1 MAERGRPR
9 GFIMS
14 DEHRTKIANS
24 QILNRL
30 VGHVEGT
37 VELSSTQV
45 TAALGLLKKVMPDLQ
60 STQISGDP
68 ENPLGVSL
76 VERVII
82 DASKAA
88 D

>member
-9 GFIMS
+9 GFVMS

-60 STQISGDP
+60 STTISGDAD
-68 ENPLGVSL
+68 NPIGVSL
-76 VERVII
+76 VERVIL
-82 DASKAA
+82 DPAKAS